1 MALPLNLYPRY
12 EHPTL
17 EQLAEGT
24 IEWFISFKHSP
35 EEIYIW
41 ACRTYGLNAKKAE
54 MTMLLLKEK
63 HRDLFDAVMAVYN
76 AKQAEKAAAAATT
89 EATEATE
96 ATAPATAPAAPVLK
110 STDSVKPRVFPV
122 APATTYEQAQ
132 KYGATPY
139 TCGCPD
145 RQKRDGG
152 SYVGLD
158 GRPACK
164 HMVFKQRYYTDIA
177 I

>member
-17 EQLAEGT
+17 EQLVEGT
-24 IEWFISFKHSP
+24 VEWFISFKHSP
-35 EEIYIW
+35 EEIYVW
-41 ACRTYGLNAKKAE
+41 ACREHGLNAKKAE

-76 AKQAEKAAAAATT
+76 AKVAEAKAS
-89 EATEATE
+89 
-96 ATAPATAPAAPVLK
+96 APAPAAPAATVLK
-110 STDSVKPRVFPV
+110 NPGEVKPRVFPV

-145 RQKRDGG
+145 RAARNG

-158 GRPACK
+158 GRKACK
-164 HMVFKQRYYTDIA
+164 HMIFHQKYYTDIA